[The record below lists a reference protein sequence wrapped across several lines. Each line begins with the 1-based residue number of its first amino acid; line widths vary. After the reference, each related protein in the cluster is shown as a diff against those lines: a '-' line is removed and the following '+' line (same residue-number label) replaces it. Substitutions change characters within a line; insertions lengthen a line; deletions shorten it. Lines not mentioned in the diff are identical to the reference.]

1 MKATGIVRRI
11 DDLGRIVIPK
21 EIRRT
26 LRIRE
31 SDPLEIFTDREG
43 EIILKKYSPI
53 GEMNTFAKQYAES
66 LAQVSGRTALIA
78 DRDQFIAVSGGF
90 KSILGKSISK
100 ELEEKLNKRD
110 MVIAS
115 REDSNFIPITQDVTD
130 DYEQEAISPIICE
143 GDMIGGVVLI
153 DNGEKGKMGEVEQK
167 LIQSAAGF
175 LGRQM
180 EQ

>member
-11 DDLGRIVIPK
+11 DDLGRVVIPK

-66 LAQVSGRTALIA
+66 LCQVSGHIALIA
-78 DRDQFIAVSGGF
+78 DRDQFIAVSGGM
-90 KSILGKSISK
+90 KGLMGKTVSK
-100 ELEEKLNKRD
+100 ELEEKMNARET
-110 MVIAS
+110 VIAS
-115 REDSNFIPITQDVTD
+115 KGDKTFIPLTQEETD
-130 DYEQEAISPIICE
+130 DFLQEAICPIICE
-143 GDMIGGVVLI
+143 GDVIGVVALVS
-153 DNGEKGKMGEVEQK
+153 NNEKGKMGEVEQK
-167 LIQSAAGF
+167 LIQSASGF